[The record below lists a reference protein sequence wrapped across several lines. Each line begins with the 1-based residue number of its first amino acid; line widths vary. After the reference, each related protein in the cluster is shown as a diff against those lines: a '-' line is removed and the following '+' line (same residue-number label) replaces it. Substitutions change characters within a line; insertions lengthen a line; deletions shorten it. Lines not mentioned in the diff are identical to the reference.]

1 MIRFGPS
8 GNSQSF
14 YDDGNKTSVEAP
26 KWLASKGLN
35 AYEFSFGRGYTMG
48 LKTATELG
56 NQAEKFGVKVSIH
69 APYYINLANPSE
81 EMKVKSYGY
90 ILKGLEL
97 LRAMKGNHIV
107 FHVASQGKME
117 RIDALNLAKSRLQE
131 LASLLDFDG
140 ENKDL
145 FLCLETMGKPLQIGT
160 YKEIVDLC
168 ALHPNFIPCFDFG
181 HINALTGGGLKT
193 VEDYL
198 EIFKYSIEKLGLART
213 KNCHI
218 HFSKIEFG
226 AKGEIRHLDY
236 DDAIYG
242 PEFDPLAK
250 ALKILELTPDVICES
265 KTKMAEDACILKN
278 IYEKTSK
285 I

>member
-14 YDDGNKTSVEAP
+14 YDDGNKTSVQAP
-26 KWLASKGLN
+26 KWLSEKGLN

-48 LKTATELG
+48 LKTATDLG
-56 NQAEKFGVKVSIH
+56 NEAEKYGVKVSIH
-69 APYYINLANPSE
+69 APYYINLANPDE
-81 EMKVKSYGY
+81 EMKIKSFGY
-90 ILKGLEL
+90 IIKGLEL
-97 LRAMKGNHIV
+97 LKAMRGNHLI

-117 RIDALNLAKSRLQE
+117 RAEAVALAEKRLVE
-131 LASLLDFDG
+131 LSKVLDFEG

-160 YKEIVDLC
+160 FKEIIDLC
-168 ALHPNFIPCFDFG
+168 TICPNFIPCFDFG
-181 HINALTGGGLKT
+181 HINALTGGGLKK

-198 EIFKYSIEKLGLART
+198 EILNYSIEKLGFERT

-218 HFSKIEFG
+218 HFSKIEYG
-226 AKGEIRHLDY
+226 AKGEIRHLNY
-236 DDAIYG
+236 DDTVYG
-242 PEFDPLAK
+242 PEFNPLAK
-250 ALKILELTPDVICES
+250 ALKMLNLTPVVICES
-265 KTKMAEDACILKN
+265 KTMMAEDALLLKN
-278 IYEKTSK
+278 IYEKTPK